1 MQKHTFSG
9 MRKTLATFFLSAAAG
24 CVTSTKTTSTI
35 QPGGT
40 LIVADAALY
49 EKARGIH
56 ERVFTIDTHVDIPGQ
71 WSTTP
76 QNDADSGTAQVTF
89 RKMKQGG
96 LDGAF
101 FAVYVG
107 QGPRTPA
114 GDSSAKAAAMQ
125 KFNGIHRS
133 VDTLYKDKIEIA
145 YQPEDVPRILAK
157 GKLVAAIGI
166 ENGWVIG
173 HDLSLIQ
180 KYYDLGARYMTLAH
194 TSNNDICDSSTD
206 ARGPE
211 HNGLSAF
218 GREVVREMNRV
229 GMMVD
234 VSHVSKQCMMQATAL
249 STSPVIGSH
258 SSTTAVANVPRNFD
272 DEMLKA
278 IAANGGVMQTVAY
291 AGYVKVFPA
300 QRDSDIAKLNA
311 EFYPMDSIPVWRA
324 RADSV
329 SGRAGGR
336 AGGGGAGGGRG
347 GGRGGRGMPPLPAN
361 LQPEYTRRL
370 AEITAR
376 YPAANIRDFADH
388 IDHAVKVAG
397 IDHVGISSDFDGGG
411 GVVGWANAAET
422 LNVTMELVRRGYTEE
437 QIGKLWSGNVLR
449 VWAENTRRARK

>member
-1 MQKHTFSG
+1 MSRPGARRPTDSIARGRLLAASTSALDAISMTSAGGASSRIPAASYSSMKRRARAASTQLPSWVCAETPCRTRWIRDATPKNTFSFRARAELPLDPAF
-9 MRKTLATFFLSAAAG
+9 MHKSFAVIVLLTAVG
-24 CVTSTKTTSTI
+24 CVTSSTTTSTI
-35 QPGGT
+35 QPAGT

-56 ERVFTIDTHVDIPGQ
+56 ERVFAIDTHVDIPAQ

-125 KFNGIHRS
+125 KFHGIHRS
-133 VDTLYKDKIEIA
+133 VDTLYKDKVEIA
-145 YQPEDVPRILAK
+145 YQPEDVPKILARN
-157 GKLVAAIGI
+157 KLVAAIGI

-173 HDLSLIQ
+173 HDLSLIG

-206 ARGPE
+206 PRGPE

-234 VSHVSKQCMMQATAL
+234 VSHVSKQCMLQATAL
-249 STSPVIGSH
+249 STSPVIASH

-272 DEMLKA
+272 DEMLAA

-291 AGYVKVFPA
+291 ASYVKVFPA
-300 QRDSDIAKLNA
+300 QRDSDLAKLNS
-311 EFYPMDSIPVWRA
+311 EFYPTDSIPVWRT
-324 RADSV
+324 RDSM
-329 SGRAGGR
+329 AAAGR
-336 AGGGGAGGGRG
+336 AGGG
-347 GGRGGRGMPPLPAN
+347 
-361 LQPEYTRRL
+361 
-370 AEITAR
+370 
-376 YPAANIRDFADH
+376 
-388 IDHAVKVAG
+388 
-397 IDHVGISSDFDGGG
+397 
-411 GVVGWANAAET
+411 
-422 LNVTMELVRRGYTEE
+422 
-437 QIGKLWSGNVLR
+437 
-449 VWAENTRRARK
+449 